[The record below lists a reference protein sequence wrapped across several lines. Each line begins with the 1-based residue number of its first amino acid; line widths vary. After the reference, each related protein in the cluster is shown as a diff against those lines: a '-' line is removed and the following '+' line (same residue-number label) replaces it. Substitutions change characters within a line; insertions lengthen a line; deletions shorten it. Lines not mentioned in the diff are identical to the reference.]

1 MASARMTRR
10 ARRLLKKIQRA
21 RTHYEL
27 QEIASTIQT
36 EVDRRRL
43 TYDEALSLGNSIQA
57 YADTIPGDT
66 IVYAISDRDAYRRT
80 LELYLKDGFLSRTEQ
95 LLLWE
100 ERRRLGISDDEH
112 QKMLH
117 RLVKVMAKRGMA
129 ITVSRFEEPGQG
141 GEVTG

>member
-1 MASARMTRR
+1 MTRR

-21 RTHYEL
+21 RSHYDL
-27 QEIASTIQT
+27 QEIASVIQT
-36 EVDRRRL
+36 DVDRRRL
-43 TYDEALSLGNSIQA
+43 TYDEALSLGNSIQS

-80 LELYLKDGFLSRTEQ
+80 LELYLKDDFLSSTEQ

-100 ERRRLGISDDEH
+100 ERRRLGITDDEH

-117 RLVKVMAKRGMA
+117 RLVKAMVKRGKSV
-129 ITVSRFEEPGQG
+129 TVSRFEDPNSR
-141 GEVTG
+141 GEASG